1 VTLVGVLG
9 AGQLGRMLAQAGHAL
24 GLRFLFVD
32 PTPDSPAGQIAEQIV
47 APYDDERALGRLAEC
62 DVVTF
67 EFESVPSV
75 AAEWLAPRVKVHPPA
90 RALTVAQDRV
100 REKSA
105 FQELGIPTAD
115 FAEVDDAQSLDAAIE
130 RVGLPAVLKTRRL
143 GYDGKGQAVIRDR
156 ASLGNTLASLGG
168 TGLIL
173 ESFVGFTR
181 ELSLLAVRGRSGEL
195 RFYPLVENTHREGIL
210 RETLAPASNL
220 TPKLVQQAE
229 SHASRLLTEL
239 DYVGVLALELFDV
252 DGTLLANEIAPRVHN
267 SGHWSIDGART
278 SQFENHLRAILDLPL
293 GDADALC
300 PSAMVN
306 FIGSIPEAKS
316 VLAIPDT
323 HLHLY
328 GKLPR
333 PGRKVGHATVRGPDP
348 GTLQERLARLRSL
361 I

>member
-1 VTLVGVLG
+1 
-9 AGQLGRMLAQAGHAL
+9 MLAQAGHAL

-47 APYDDERALGRLAEC
+47 APYDDERALARLAEC

-67 EFESVPSV
+67 EFESVPAL
-75 AAEWLAPRVKVHPPA
+75 AAEWLASRVPVHPPA
-90 RALTVAQDRV
+90 RALDVAQDRV
-100 REKSA
+100 REKST

-115 FAEVDDAQSLDAAIE
+115 FAEVDDAASLEAAIE
-130 RVGLPAVLKTRRL
+130 RIGLPAVLKTRRL
-143 GYDGKGQAVIRDR
+143 GYDGKGQHVLRER
-156 ASLGNTLASLGG
+156 ASTRDALASLGDK
-168 TGLIL
+168 GLIL
-173 ESFVGFTR
+173 ESFVGFSR
-181 ELSLLAVRGRSGEL
+181 ELSLLAVRSRSGEL
-195 RFYPLVENTHREGIL
+195 RFYPLVENTHRDGIL
-210 RETLAPASNL
+210 RETLAPAPNL
-220 TPKLVQQAE
+220 SSGLVQQAE

-239 DYVGVLALELFDV
+239 DYVGVLALELFEV
-252 DGTLLANEIAPRVHN
+252 NGTLLANEIAPRVHN

-306 FIGSIPEAKS
+306 FIGSIPDAKS

-333 PGRKVGHATVRGPDP
+333 PGRKVGHATVRAPDP
-348 GTLQERLARLRSL
+348 STLEERLLRLRTL